1 MREQNIQKRKEG
13 IDPLKLYT
21 LVSNT
26 RKKKVRGDSNVKQHK
41 TRTRTALVGGWAAEE
56 LTEDL
61 LGCLRGKERVGIKH
75 VSKKNNCCVFIL
87 VI

>member
-13 IDPLKLYT
+13 IDPLKLYK

-26 RKKKVRGDSNVKQHK
+26 RKKKVRGDSHVKQHK
-41 TRTRTALVGGWAAEE
+41 TRTRTALGGWAAEE
-56 LTEDL
+56 VTEDL
-61 LGCLRGKERVGIKH
+61 LGCLREKERMGIKCI
-75 VSKKNNCCVFIL
+75 SKKNNCCVFIL

>member
-13 IDPLKLYT
+13 IDPLKLYK

-41 TRTRTALVGGWAAEE
+41 TRTRPTLGGWAAEE
-56 LTEDL
+56 VTEDL
-61 LGCLRGKERVGIKH
+61 LGCLREKERVGIKRH
-75 VSKKNNCCVFIL
+75 L
-87 VI
+87 